1 MNKSDFSFLLKSP
14 LQHFCGPQKRRAAL
28 CMHLPPAGTTCAR
41 AGSAEGQQNRIEL
54 IDVSPE
60 RFGTG
65 LPSLQTL
72 LSSHNRLVGIAP
84 MQCTLRSLAALPS
97 LELAARSSW
106 AVDRIGQVL
115 LQLEIPVE
123 VNRRVAKTRRGS

>member
-1 MNKSDFSFLLKSP
+1 M
-14 LQHFCGPQKRRAAL
+14 
-28 CMHLPPAGTTCAR
+28 
-41 AGSAEGQQNRIEL
+41 
-54 IDVSPE
+54 SPE

-72 LSSHNRLVGIAP
+72 RSSHNRLVGIPP

-97 LELAARSSW
+97 LELAAGNSW